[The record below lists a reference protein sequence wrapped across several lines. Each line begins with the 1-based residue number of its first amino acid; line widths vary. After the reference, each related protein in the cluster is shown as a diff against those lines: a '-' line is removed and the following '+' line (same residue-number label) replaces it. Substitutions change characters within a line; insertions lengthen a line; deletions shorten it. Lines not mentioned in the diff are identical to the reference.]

1 MTPQQK
7 AWIKLICLVIS
18 TGSAACVASYAGGCK
33 LWLSILIGS
42 GTGASNVY
50 TALSDSPND
59 SAKTEPTKTP

>member
-7 AWIKLICLVIS
+7 AWIKLICLVLG
-18 TGSAACVASYAGGCK
+18 TGCAACVLSYSGGAK
-33 LWLSILIGS
+33 LWVAIIVGI